1 MNVKKVPIAMERLGF
16 KTSQEEVIWFLGPRI
31 NMEENPF

>member
-16 KTSQEEVIWFLGPRI
+16 QISQEEVIWFLGSRI